1 MSKEGTKYISS
12 NKIGVAI
19 SIPKSIWLIFLSMIN
34 GIIFGTVILY
44 FDLSGFWLLLIKL
57 LFALACVQITGY
69 IVKAMKNRNRRLT
82 YLVALLVSLISWYSM
97 WAMNLCDFEETDYLT
112 ALSSPLHM
120 LILFCKVQQYEG
132 AFFLPDTLAFF
143 LSIIMI
149 YEDPEYVI
157 GLFCENC
164 KSYYNSKKLFF
175 FDAASFLNELEQ
187 SSPGKYHFIT
197 KYDTVINDDFFVT
210 IVKEDTPYNYISL
223 ELFTCEKCINES
235 LLTIQKVVKY
245 YEIKDDEPELCTD
258 YEPTEIVNIYID
270 KETEAIIMEKYRL
283 AQMNTGVKNLYTNN
297 ENEN

>member
-1 MSKEGTKYISS
+1 MK
-12 NKIGVAI
+12 
-19 SIPKSIWLIFLSMIN
+19 
-34 GIIFGTVILY
+34 
-44 FDLSGFWLLLIKL
+44 
-57 LFALACVQITGY
+57 
-69 IVKAMKNRNRRLT
+69 IVK
-82 YLVALLVSLISWYSM
+82 V
-97 WAMNLCDFEETDYLT
+97 
-112 ALSSPLHM
+112 
-120 LILFCKVQQYEG
+120 
-132 AFFLPDTLAFF
+132 
-143 LSIIMI
+143 IIN
-149 YEDPEYVI
+149 PR
-157 GLFCENC
+157 
-164 KSYYNSKKLFF
+164 SYFF